1 MKKFH
6 LILAALM
13 AAAPASLLAAMPQ
26 HFYADFALNEAE
38 MAEVIAATEASCPRK
53 SEDTGSVWASE
64 PRYQTVCRNK
74 LVAGSEAKM
83 SAAYKRA
90 LALLSRSEQSTLRA
104 QQAVWVKTRYQEC
117 RRERNSN
124 LGGAFRNAVFADC
137 QLLELKRRTLWI
149 ARPS

>member
-1 MKKFH
+1 MKKSH

-13 AAAPASLLAAMPQ
+13 AAPPSTLMAVMPQ
-26 HFYADFALNEAE
+26 IAYADFQLTKSEIG
-38 MAEVIAATEASCPRK
+38 EVIDATEASCPRK
-53 SEDTGSVWASE
+53 SDDVGSVWASE

-74 LVAGSEAKM
+74 LIAGNEAKM
-83 SAAYKRA
+83 SAAYKHT

-117 RRERNSN
+117 RRERNAN
-124 LGGAFRNAVFADC
+124 LGGALRNVVFADC

-149 ARPS
+149 AHPS